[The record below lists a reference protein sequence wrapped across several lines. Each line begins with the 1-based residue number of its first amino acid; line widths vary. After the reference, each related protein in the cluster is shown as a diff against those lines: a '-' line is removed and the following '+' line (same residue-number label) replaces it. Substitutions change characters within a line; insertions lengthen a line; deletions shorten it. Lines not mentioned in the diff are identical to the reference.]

1 MSSLTLDGSNRVVA
15 TEFVKLEITGTSNLA
30 TESYVDTA
38 ITNGGVG
45 GGTGTTDLTN

>member
-1 MSSLTLDGSNRVVA
+1 MSLTLDGSNRVVA
-15 TEFVKLEITGTSNLA
+15 TEFIKLEITGTSNLA

-38 ITNGGVG
+38 VANGGVG